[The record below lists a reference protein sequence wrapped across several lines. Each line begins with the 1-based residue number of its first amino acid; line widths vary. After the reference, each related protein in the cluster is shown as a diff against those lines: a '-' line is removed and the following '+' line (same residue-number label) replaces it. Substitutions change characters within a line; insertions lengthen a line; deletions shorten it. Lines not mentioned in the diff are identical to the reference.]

1 MMIHFDWIEWFGY
14 LASVVVLISLTMASI
29 VKLRWINLIGALMF
43 SIYGVLIH
51 SIPVALLNL
60 GIVLINIYYLFRHY
74 SAKERFV
81 PVEAHLN
88 SELFDY
94 FLNQNRADI
103 ERIVSITLLK
113 QCRSAVWLM
122 HGNTIAGLMVGDRVG
137 DILEIKLDYAVAEY
151 RDYRLGAYFFVDHP
165 EFFKARG
172 IKKIYAHAGD
182 DRYRR
187 YLQKMGFRPLNDD
200 KTTWVKELD

>member
-1 MMIHFDWIEWFGY
+1 MIHFDWIEWLGY

-43 SIYGVLIH
+43 SIYGVLID
-51 SIPVALLNL
+51 SVPVALLNL
-60 GIVLINIYYLFRHY
+60 GIVFINLYYLFRHY
-74 SAKERFV
+74 RAKERFV
-81 PVEAHLN
+81 PVEADLH

-94 FLNQNRADI
+94 FLKLNHSEI
-103 ERIVSITLLK
+103 ERIVPIDSLK
-113 QCRSAVWLM
+113 RCRSAVWLM
-122 HGNTIAGLMVGDRVG
+122 HENTIAGMMAGERVD

-172 IKKIYAHAGD
+172 IKKIYAHAKD

-187 YLQKMGFRPLNDD
+187 YLQKMGFRPLDD
-200 KTTWVKELD
+200 EETTWVKALD

>member
-1 MMIHFDWIEWFGY
+1 MMIHFDWIEWLGY

-29 VKLRWINLIGALMF
+29 VKLRWINLVGAAMF
-43 SIYGVLIH
+43 TAYGVLIH
-51 SIPVALLNL
+51 SIPVAFLNF
-60 GIVLINIYYLFRHY
+60 GIVVINIYYLYRY
-74 SAKERFV
+74 YTMRDRFV
-81 PVEAHLN
+81 PVEADLH

-94 FLNQNRADI
+94 FLKENRADI

-113 QCRSAVWLM
+113 QCRDAVWLM
-122 HGNTIAGLMVGDRVG
+122 HGNAIAGLMAGDRVD
-137 DILEIKLDYAVAEY
+137 DILEIKLDYAVAQY

-172 IKKIYAHAGD
+172 IKKIYAHAKD

-187 YLQKMGFRPLNDD
+187 YLQKMGFRPLNN
-200 KTTWVKELD
+200 KGTTWVKALD